1 MKTLKTLAIALFI
14 TITSSCQNKKNMTT
28 QEQEEP
34 KFEWEEGMNSPE
46 GYPMEVYR
54 GGFDWPYISLNLGT
68 TTGEWGNMGGGMSH
82 SIKPLPSKINCIW
95 VSYAER
101 CHYKINTEI
110 DYDKLLKLFQEGYPD
125 SNRKFGKRKT
135 TFNHVVAGFAPGG
148 VVVVWAAGAG
158 RQVEIGRYKG
168 EKFVVPQAEIDGLDA
183 SERLLFSEKEYDR
196 IMNNTRIVPLEV
208 CEANAG
214 KPIPYGLWDSY
225 RTRYSW
231 RPVVEVQ
238 NEAIILNISFDMF
251 NGEKEALF
259 DKTLIENKF
268 EKRGIL
274 SGIGIGWRDAKGQGY
289 GGLIYFNEEE
299 IRSAFKKMYKDIPDA
314 ESELVFTVN
323 HANNFITVL
332 LKCGDKKIRF
342 IKNNVEVFKSRK
354 NSLNN

>member
-1 MKTLKTLAIALFI
+1 MKTIKTLALALFI
-14 TITSSCQNKKNMTT
+14 TITSSCQKKENNKMNT
-28 QEQEEP
+28 QNTEP
-34 KFEWEEGMNSPE
+34 EFEGEATLCSPF
-46 GYPMEVYR
+46 GFPMEVYK
-54 GGFDWPYISLNLGT
+54 GHI
-68 TTGEWGNMGGGMSH
+68 GGGTLTIGLETGVQGWGS
-82 SIKPLPSKINCIW
+82 SGSGIGNGAKPLPKELSCIW
-95 VSYAER
+95 VSYAED
-101 CHYKINTEI
+101 CMYSIDCPV
-110 DYDKLLKLFQEGYPD
+110 DYDKLVAVFEEGYQ
-125 SNRKFGKRKT
+125 SSVKKLGYKKITYNAII
-135 TFNHVVAGFAPGG
+135 VGFAPGG
-148 VVVVWAAGAG
+148 VVVVWASGPG
-158 RQVEIGRYKG
+158 RTVEIGRYQGK
-168 EKFVVPQAEIDGLDA
+168 KYVVPQEEIDKLDA
-183 SERLLFSEKEYDR
+183 SGRTIFDPKFR
-196 IMNNTRIVPLEV
+196 KMIMTSPNIIPIEMQNNP
-208 CEANAG
+208 

-225 RTRYSW
+225 RTRYNW

-238 NEAIILNISFDMF
+238 NEAIILDVSFDMF

-274 SGIGIGWRDAKGQGY
+274 SGIGIGWRDTKGQGY

-299 IRSAFKKMYKDIPDA
+299 IRNAFKKMYKDIPDA

>member
-54 GGFDWPYISLNLGT
+54 GGFDWPYVSLNLGT
-68 TTGEWGNMGGGMSH
+68 TTGEWGNKGGGMSH

-214 KPIPYGLWDSY
+214 KPIPHGLWDSY
-225 RTRYSW
+225 RTRYIW

-238 NEAIILNISFDMF
+238 QEGLIDGVGFELYNAEFD
-251 NGEKEALF
+251 NLF
-259 DKTLIENKF
+259 DERLNKNDF
-268 EKRGIL
+268 EKRAIPK
-274 SGIGIGWRDAKGQGY
+274 SISFSWKDSKEQGY
-289 GGLIYFNEEE
+289 AGEVDFDEEE
-299 IRSAFKKMYKDIPDA
+299 IFKSFKETYKDNQDA
-314 ESELVFTVN
+314 IAELIITIN
-323 HANNFITVL
+323 YSNNFATVL
-332 LKCGDKKIRF
+332 IKQGENKIRLTKTKVN
-342 IKNNVEVFKSRK
+342 IFKTEK
-354 NSLNN
+354 